1 MDTKQKSYI
10 DLSTFYNGR
19 LKVYKK
25 KYANRNNTVSK
36 VYFGRTNV
44 NGKVKEL
51 SSGESNKRKA
61 ILLLKEK
68 YNDLLDAVKYNRPTH
83 DFSFKKL
90 VNHYYESSLK
100 HERINENYKADIF
113 STLKIASNAE
123 FFNKRS
129 INQITDKTVINYFNE
144 IRSRKTAQKKTI
156 SSFTL
161 DGKKKHF
168 LKFFNWCLKNNYLKK
183 KIEINRKDFASIR
196 DLKATGRTYFT
207 FQEYEKLRLKSLQR
221 IKEAPNYI
229 IRYRRS
235 YLHQFIILIVN
246 TGLRTDEAYNLKWN
260 DIVYDNETT
269 GSASRLKGVVLKVY
283 GKTGFR
289 EVEGKAGALFALKN
303 LEKTTLQ
310 YNDDLRTAKLHP
322 EYVKKHTVEIT
333 PTSKVFPFYLLKA
346 LNELLVAC
354 DLKFEIRNSK
364 KLRRDSKSLRATYI
378 SWECIAGTPIIQI
391 AKNCGTS
398 PTVIDEYYTKHLRT
412 AQFRQD
418 LRKINRLRLVS

>member
-36 VYFGRTNV
+36 VYFGRANV

-129 INQITDKTVINYFNE
+129 INQITDKTVINYFN
-144 IRSRKTAQKKTI
+144 
-156 SSFTL
+156 
-161 DGKKKHF
+161 D
-168 LKFFNWCLKNNYLKK
+168 
-183 KIEINRKDFASIR
+183 
-196 DLKATGRTYFT
+196 
-207 FQEYEKLRLKSLQR
+207 
-221 IKEAPNYI
+221 
-229 IRYRRS
+229 
-235 YLHQFIILIVN
+235 
-246 TGLRTDEAYNLKWN
+246 
-260 DIVYDNETT
+260 
-269 GSASRLKGVVLKVY
+269 
-283 GKTGFR
+283 
-289 EVEGKAGALFALKN
+289 
-303 LEKTTLQ
+303 
-310 YNDDLRTAKLHP
+310 
-322 EYVKKHTVEIT
+322 
-333 PTSKVFPFYLLKA
+333 
-346 LNELLVAC
+346 
-354 DLKFEIRNSK
+354 
-364 KLRRDSKSLRATYI
+364 
-378 SWECIAGTPIIQI
+378 
-391 AKNCGTS
+391 
-398 PTVIDEYYTKHLRT
+398 
-412 AQFRQD
+412 
-418 LRKINRLRLVS
+418 